1 MILLSGFLL
10 YLPYARQTLE
20 GTPVPKTGRFYLNR
34 LLRIVPSYLAAVLL
48 ALGLGF
54 YALGTAVFSRR
65 DLPL

>member
-1 MILLSGFLL
+1 MTHRPFSAAAAA
-10 YLPYARQTLE
+10 P
-20 GTPVPKTGRFYLNR
+20 GT
-34 LLRIVPSYLAAVLL
+34 AVLL

>member
-1 MILLSGFLL
+1 MPKLSFAGLHVAQRA
-10 YLPYARQTLE
+10 PMAAW
-20 GTPVPKTGRFYLNR
+20 KAA
-34 LLRIVPSYLAAVLL
+34 LLRVAAVLL

>member
-1 MILLSGFLL
+1 MHIQPKKQRRIRRLSGM
-10 YLPYARQTLE
+10 
-20 GTPVPKTGRFYLNR
+20 
-34 LLRIVPSYLAAVLL
+34 AAVLL